1 MGRMV
6 KNNILVFVFAFTFFV
21 SADQK
26 SEIEKSYQNILHIKE
41 HLSVNKKANIYK
53 VIASSDDLSL
63 TSVTIDLPKEDN
75 IKFYRTPSK
84 RDKYIIKILDENNRE
99 LSVIGL
105 QNPFYL
111 HLQHRGYEDSNVFGG
126 YIEREFNIPIPL
138 EMDARYM
145 SLYSQNEFGFKE
157 IKRIKLK

>member
-1 MGRMV
+1 MV

-63 TSVTIDLPKEDN
+63 SSVTIDIPKEDN

-105 QNPFYL
+105 QNPFI
-111 HLQHRGYEDSNVFGG
+111 F
-126 YIEREFNIPIPL
+126 IFNIVDMRTRMFSVAI
-138 EMDARYM
+138 
-145 SLYSQNEFGFKE
+145 
-157 IKRIKLK
+157 LKGNLIYQFL